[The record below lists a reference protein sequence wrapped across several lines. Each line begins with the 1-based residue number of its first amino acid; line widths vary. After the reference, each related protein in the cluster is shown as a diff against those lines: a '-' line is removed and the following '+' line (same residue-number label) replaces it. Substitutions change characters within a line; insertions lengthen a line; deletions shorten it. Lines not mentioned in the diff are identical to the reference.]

1 MLDPKEFRTRF
12 QHFKK
17 IDYGTYPY
25 CFGEFWKWKLQIE
38 NESEHILSSRNAG
51 KTYNK
56 LSQTLKIWQWHRPSK
71 FSELA
76 PRLRDALEKIQED
89 YNQIRRYSL
98 LKFDRIPGEPL
109 ELIWHELGCVKEFE
123 KNPAGYYPAM
133 ATTKPLMFLWGQ
145 TLAFDSVVR
154 EFMPRFDLSGLTDS
168 NWSFETWK
176 KVMMKFQEMLKQQP
190 DVVGLFK
197 KLSLE
202 EYGTDSIV
210 PYGQFIDLYYW
221 VRSK

>member
-1 MLDPKEFRTRF
+1 LLNPEEFRAKF

-38 NESEHILSSRNAG
+38 NESEHILNTRNAG
-51 KTYNK
+51 KAYAK
-56 LSQTLKIWQWHRPSK
+56 LSQTLKIWQWHRPYS

-76 PRLRDALEKIQED
+76 ARLKHSLDGMRDS

-98 LKFDRIPGEPL
+98 LEFDKIPDEQL
-109 ELIWHELGCVKEFE
+109 ESIWHELGCVKAFE
-123 KNPAGYYPAM
+123 KNLGGNYLAM

-154 EFMPRFDLSGLTDS
+154 ERMPKFNFSRLAD
-168 NWSFETWK
+168 NYWSFETWK
-176 KVMMKFQEMLKQQP
+176 KVMMRFQEMLKLQP
-190 DVVGLFK
+190 EITELFK
-197 KLSLE
+197 KVSLE
-202 EYGTDSIV
+202 EYGTDSVV
-210 PYGQFIDLYYW
+210 PYGQLIDLYYW
-221 VRSK
+221 VRCK